1 MDLSKLVTPI
11 DQQTD
16 EELMARLRE
25 LRHRR
30 EIIRPAATA
39 HKVKA
44 ARKGMQTRMTAVEK
58 LMAGMSEEERLSLIA
73 SLESGE

>member
-16 EELMARLRE
+16 EELLARLRE

-30 EIIRPAATA
+30 EVIRPAATA
-39 HKVKA
+39 HKQKA

-58 LMAGMSEEERLSLIA
+58 LMAGMSEEERIALIA